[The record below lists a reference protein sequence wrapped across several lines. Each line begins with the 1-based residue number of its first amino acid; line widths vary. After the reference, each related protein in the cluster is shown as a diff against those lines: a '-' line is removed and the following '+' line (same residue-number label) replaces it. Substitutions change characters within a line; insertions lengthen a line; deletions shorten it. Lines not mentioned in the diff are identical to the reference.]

1 MTVEE
6 IKIILAGTE
15 QILRLLTQQPMFRL
29 AEKQLRT
36 EISIE
41 DAIQLLHDL
50 YEEIEESPIAT
61 QPANLFD
68 LLGTKP
74 EI

>member
-6 IKIILAGTE
+6 IKSVLAGIEAT
-15 QILRLLTQQPMFRL
+15 LKVVSQQPMFKL

-41 DAIQLLHDL
+41 DAINLVHEL
-50 YEEIEESPIAT
+50 YEEIEETSIAS
-61 QPANLFD
+61 QPSNLFD
-68 LLGTKP
+68 LLGTQS
-74 EI
+74 E

>member
-6 IKIILAGTE
+6 IKSILAGTE
-15 QILRLLTQQPMFRL
+15 QTLKLLSQQPMFRL
-29 AEKQLRT
+29 AEKQLKT

-50 YEEIEESPIAT
+50 YQEIEESP
-61 QPANLFD
+61 
-68 LLGTKP
+68 
-74 EI
+74 

>member
-6 IKIILAGTE
+6 LKSILAGTE
-15 QILRLLTQQPMFRL
+15 QTLKLLSQQPIFRL
-29 AEKQLRT
+29 VEKQLRT

-41 DAIQLLHDL
+41 DAIELLHDL

-61 QPANLFD
+61 QPVNLFD
-68 LLGTKP
+68 LLGTQI
-74 EI
+74 EL